1 MTRIGILAATLLFT
15 ATAMARKKDTT
26 ANDLR
31 ITGDGQEQTV
41 HCAGN
46 AVHILGN
53 GGRFVVEGTCST
65 VTVEGSRN
73 WVEVQ
78 YAEWIR
84 TPGTLNT
91 VFYLNPGTHVVD
103 LGKGNSVSAKW
114 QQ

>member
-1 MTRIGILAATLLFT
+1 MSRIAVLAATILCTSVALAQKDPA
-15 ATAMARKKDTT
+15 ATDV
-26 ANDLR
+26 R
-31 ITGDGQEQTV
+31 ITGDGQERTV
-41 HCAGN
+41 HCTGN
-46 AVHILGN
+46 AVHLLGN
-53 GGRFVVEGTCST
+53 GGRFVLEGTCTT
-65 VTVEGSRN
+65 VTIEGSRN

-103 LGKGNSVSAKW
+103 AGKGNTVSPKW